1 MGEPIIVTY
10 KLYSAMASESSIV
23 RRPSFDGFE
32 VKDLKAGSDGLAS
45 RETIDG
51 VGFDVHTVLKLQL
64 TPYKDGRLSLGTLTM
79 RNRVRLV
86 NANGKKDPILNGVNE
101 GYSLDNGYFN
111 LSVTSVPIP
120 IIVTALPGNT
130 TPSTKFDGLV
140 GDFKMDVQLAEK
152 VLAPGKAAALTI
164 TITGKGDFSKI
175 KQPEV
180 QWPDE
185 VDVLPAKVDEDKTQ
199 SADGS
204 GYKSFEIPFTVND
217 PGKYTIPSIKFAFFD
232 AVNYKYKTIT
242 NIPIEFSVVQEGG
255 TNASVTATNGN
266 EENKNF
272 IVLSILVLVV
282 LIIAIWLT
290 FRNRKKKQPH
300 STQKAQKNLGI
311 QKIEPLAAMTVEDIL
326 KPAADALHHSGNSFS
341 TQLKQAVIRF
351 FEQRL
356 VLPPGSFNQTMIS
369 SYLSESNI
377 PVQKHDAI
385 LSLFNELDM
394 AIYSG
399 GIAEADRQT
408 LLNKTRSLL
417 MRL

>member
-1 MGEPIIVTY
+1 
-10 KLYSAMASESSIV
+10 
-23 RRPSFDGFE
+23 
-32 VKDLKAGSDGLAS
+32 
-45 RETIDG
+45 
-51 VGFDVHTVLKLQL
+51 
-64 TPYKDGRLSLGTLTM
+64 
-79 RNRVRLV
+79 
-86 NANGKKDPILNGVNE
+86 
-101 GYSLDNGYFN
+101 
-111 LSVTSVPIP
+111 
-120 IIVTALPGNT
+120 
-130 TPSTKFDGLV
+130 
-140 GDFKMDVQLAEK
+140 MDVQLAEK